1 MRLKQKPAEC
11 TKEANRLKANLQ
23 ADRPIFM
30 QIKETI
36 EDDILQG
43 RLGADDKIPSTNELV
58 AYYSINPITVMKGV
72 SLLVDEGIVYKKR
85 GVGMFVSPDAREK
98 LMEKHKPAFFDEYVK
113 GTVEKSK
120 QLSIPKDSLIEMI
133 DRAWEGDDNDD

>member
-1 MRLKQKPAEC
+1 M
-11 TKEANRLKANLQ
+11 KANLQ

-58 AYYSINPITVMKGV
+58 AYYSINPVTVMKGV

-98 LMEKHKPAFFDEYVK
+98 LMEKYKPAFFDEYVK
-113 GTVEKSK
+113 ETVEKSK
-120 QLSIPKDSLIEMI
+120 QLSIPKDALIEMI
-133 DRAWEGDDNDD
+133 DRAWEEDDNDD